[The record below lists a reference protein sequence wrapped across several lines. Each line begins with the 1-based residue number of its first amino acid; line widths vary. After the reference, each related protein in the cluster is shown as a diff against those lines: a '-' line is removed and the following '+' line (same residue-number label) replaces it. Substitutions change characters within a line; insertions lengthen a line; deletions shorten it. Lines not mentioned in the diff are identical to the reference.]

1 MVGIVDYGVGNLFS
15 LRSSLVAIGADAF
28 VSSDPEE
35 LKKADRILLPGVGA
49 FGDAAEKLRNS
60 GLADFIKE
68 ENDYEMVFVV
78 NFFRPLTPDVQS
90 AIEVMREI
98 ENACKIKFTAIV
110 NNSNLGN
117 LTTSEDVESTI
128 EKTNE
133 LSALTSLPVLFT
145 TATEKVCKDLKVENK
160 FALNLQKKYF
170 DIKEI

>member
-1 MVGIVDYGVGNLFS
+1 
-15 LRSSLVAIGADAF
+15 
-28 VSSDPEE
+28 
-35 LKKADRILLPGVGA
+35 
-49 FGDAAEKLRNS
+49 
-60 GLADFIKE
+60 
-68 ENDYEMVFVV
+68 MVFVV
-78 NFFRPLTPDVQS
+78 NFFRPLTPDAQS

-117 LTTSEDVESTI
+117 LTTSADVESTV

-145 TATEKVCKDLKVENK
+145 TATEEVCKTLSVENK

>member
-1 MVGIVDYGVGNLFS
+1 MHRLYTCAS
-15 LRSSLVAIGADAF
+15 
-28 VSSDPEE
+28 
-35 LKKADRILLPGVGA
+35 ILQQ
-49 FGDAAEKLRNS
+49 
-60 GLADFIKE
+60 
-68 ENDYEMVFVV
+68 
-78 NFFRPLTPDVQS
+78 T
-90 AIEVMREI
+90 
-98 ENACKIKFTAIV
+98 ACKIKFTAIV